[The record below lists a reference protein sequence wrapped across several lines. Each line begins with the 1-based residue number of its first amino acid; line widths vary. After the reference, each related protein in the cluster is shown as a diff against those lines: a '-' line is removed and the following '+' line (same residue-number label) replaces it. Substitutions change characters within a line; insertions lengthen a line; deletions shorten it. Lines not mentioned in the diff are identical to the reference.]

1 MLAATSATWGITG
14 EQFLWGYAALCAA
27 TAIGVWHAY
36 REALGPP
43 AGPTDPMPEL
53 SIGEIGLLSDGPG
66 CAITAATARLYHDG
80 VVHGTSGSLSIVGEL
95 EPTADPVEREVFDT
109 VGREPWL
116 SVAQILDRVRDSATM
131 RTLTEQMTHAGLL
144 LDEPHARRI
153 RLLAIVPALVTV
165 IGALRILAGLAE
177 DRPVLVLLAMTAVA
191 GLATVRLATQRLDAT
206 RRGQDILERLREESE
221 SLLREP
227 TASRGALTAALF
239 GAGALWL
246 AEPAIASALGVPRED
261 GLGSAG
267 GGGGGGCGGGC
278 GGCGG
283 CGG

>member
-1 MLAATSATWGITG
+1 MLTATSATWGITG

-116 SVAQILDRVRDSATM
+116 SVGQILDRVRDSATM
-131 RTLTEQMTHAGLL
+131 RTLTEQMTRAGLL
-144 LDEPHARRI
+144 LDETQARRI

-191 GLATVRLATQRLDAT
+191 GLATVRLATLPLNAT
-206 RRGQDILERLREESE
+206 RRGQDILQRLRRESE
-221 SLLREP
+221 SLLRQP

-246 AEPAIASALGVPRED
+246 AEPAIASALGVPREHHS
-261 GLGSAG
+261 GAA
-267 GGGGGGCGGGC
+267 GGGGGCGGGC